1 MGSSTSTTG
10 SLFDASVQAD
20 ADGKVTI
27 EGDLTVEGTTT
38 SIETVNLKVE
48 DKLIELG
55 NGTAGTPSG
64 DGGIILERGSAT
76 NASLIWDESA
86 DTWVVSTTD
95 ATGSSSG
102 DLTLTDA
109 ALKAAAITASGD
121 ISTTGDIILD
131 DGGSLKEAGGTAA
144 VTFDGSGNVT
154 KIGQD
159 SMSSGDVLTWDGAKF
174 VGEAPTV
181 GDITGVTAGNGLSG
195 GGNSG
200 AVTVALDLNELSAA
214 TVDVANDSVAIVDA
228 NDSNASKKE
237 SIADLVSGIAS
248 TGITASSGTLAI
260 TAAQTGITSVKNT
273 GLVVGRDADN
283 DIDFGTDN
291 NIIFRAAG
299 ADQVVLKDG
308 VLEPVTDADVDLGA
322 SAKQFKDGYFH
333 GTLEADAITVGG
345 TALNTVIAGVTVT
358 NATNATNSTN
368 ATNATNSAHVL
379 VTDNESTAEENL
391 ITFVEGATST
401 TGNVGLEMDGHL
413 TYNPSTG
420 TVSATVFKGNID
432 AVDGDFDGTL
442 EADAITVGGANLTT
456 IYSPIAG
463 SGSIVTTGA
472 LNAGSITSGFTSID
486 VGAGA
491 ISTTGT
497 VTTGVVNS
505 TVTAATGVSIDQNYS
520 VTDASNT
527 TCLSIDFDKTGTST
541 TNNTMIGINLDMD
554 STAATGGTNTMTG
567 IKVTPT
573 LTQAS
578 GSAQNFTIKG
588 MEVIATGSASP
599 EESVVRALDLIATGG
614 DFNQGIFM
622 EIDDGGPDIKM
633 LSSADN
639 ADFCTISTGANGEVT
654 IATTDGGAAAGHIN
668 LFPDGDVVIKGATPK
683 LIIGDAGAED
693 TMLVFDGN
701 AQDFRIGLDDG
712 TDTLEIGKGSA
723 HGTTTA
729 IKIDANVN
737 VQIMHNSAVADGE
750 VSGDM
755 TLYQAGEDLTAGE
768 LVYFKSDGKV
778 WKAVA
783 TAAATARCVAMATES
798 ITANNMG
805 PFLLKGFA
813 RFNSEFP
820 TWTVGGHFSHQRQR
834 RAEKM
839 SRNKLP
845 LIRMATLSR
854 LLGMQ

>member
-1 MGSSTSTTG
+1 
-10 SLFDASVQAD
+10 
-20 ADGKVTI
+20 
-27 EGDLTVEGTTT
+27 
-38 SIETVNLKVE
+38 
-48 DKLIELG
+48 
-55 NGTAGTPSG
+55 
-64 DGGIILERGSAT
+64 
-76 NASLIWDESA
+76 
-86 DTWVVSTTD
+86 
-95 ATGSSSG
+95 
-102 DLTLTDA
+102 
-109 ALKAAAITASGD
+109 
-121 ISTTGDIILD
+121 
-131 DGGSLKEAGGTAA
+131 
-144 VTFDGSGNVT
+144 
-154 KIGQD
+154 
-159 SMSSGDVLTWDGAKF
+159 
-174 VGEAPTV
+174 
-181 GDITGVTAGNGLSG
+181 
-195 GGNSG
+195 
-200 AVTVALDLNELSAA
+200 
-214 TVDVANDSVAIVDA
+214 
-228 NDSNASKKE
+228 
-237 SIADLVSGIAS
+237 
-248 TGITASSGTLAI
+248 
-260 TAAQTGITSVKNT
+260 
-273 GLVVGRDADN
+273 
-283 DIDFGTDN
+283 
-291 NIIFRAAG
+291 
-299 ADQVVLKDG
+299 
-308 VLEPVTDADVDLGA
+308 
-322 SAKQFKDGYFH
+322 
-333 GTLEADAITVGG
+333 VGG

-358 NATNATNSTN
+358 NATNAVNATN

-442 EADAITVGGANLTT
+442 EADAITVGGTALNTVIAGVTVTNATNAVNATNATNATNSAHVLVTDNESTSEENLITFVEGGTSGTGNVGLEMDGHLTYNPSTGTVTSTIFKGNIDAVDGDFDGTLEADAITVGGANLTT

-463 SGSIVTTGA
+463 SSSIVTTGA

-486 VGAGA
+486 VGSGA

-505 TVTAATGVSIDQNYS
+505 TVTAATGVSIDQNFS
-520 VTDASNT
+520 VTDAST
-527 TCLSIDFDKTGTST
+527 TVGLDIDFDKTGNSTS
-541 TNNTMIGINLDMD
+541 NNTMIGINLDMD
-554 STAATGGTNTMTG
+554 NTTATNGTNVMTG

-573 LTQAS
+573 LTHAATA
-578 GSAQNFTIKG
+578 GVTLVKG
-588 MEVIATGSASP
+588 AEIVATGSGP
-599 EESVVRALDLIATGG
+599 GDTTTRALDITATGA
-614 DFNQGIFM
+614 DFNQGLFM
-622 EIDDGGPDIKM
+622 NVADGGVDIKL
-633 LSSADN
+633 LSSADTG
-639 ADFCTISTGANGEVT
+639 DFCTI
-654 IATTDGGAAAGHIN
+654 ATTTHGATTITTVDDDGAAAH
-668 LFPDGDVVIKGATPK
+668 LTLAPDGDVIIGGATPK

-820 TWTVGGHFSHQRQR
+820 TWTVGGTLFTPE
-834 RAEKM
+834 AETGGKNVAEQAAPD
-839 SRNKLP
+839 SDGDFVQIVGYAIGADAIYFCP
-845 LIRMATLSR
+845 DSTVVEVA
-854 LLGMQ
+854 